1 MSSSSDGGPGGRVL
15 PYASLEL
22 ERQTEEAILTASSSS
37 SSSMI
42 NDGVGIGG
50 RSSNAYASSPTM
62 SVSHQQP
69 KKEYIIKSAGKR
81 LLSRVFSRKNNN
93 NNTANTNND
102 IRIEEEEET
111 EDEHEL
117 LSSSTTTKRTPA
129 RGSIW
134 SPRRDSGTPVLK
146 VKSRLM
152 SHQLRDEEEE
162 EEEEEMNTERGED
175 VITQFV
181 GDEEHAMINTNNNR
195 GAETSSSGVGN
206 INVNGRNS
214 ANGSGDE
221 NATSMTMV
229 ATTKRNIFARFF
241 GACFGGKD
249 ASSSF
254 SNIDGNTKQQ
264 RNIRE
269 DAKAPLRKE
278 EKAPT
283 VAGCVPVPCLKPQ
296 FSNVVGEGFT
306 LHTGAYFLPAPETYR
321 DAKSG
326 NATSKPCLVLD
337 LDETLV
343 HSSFRPV
350 PNPDYIIP
358 VEIDGK
364 ITDVYVLKRPWVDLF
379 LVEMAEKYELVVFTA
394 SLAKYA
400 NPLMDKLDVH
410 GVVQHRL
417 FRDACYP
424 FQGNYVKDLTCLG
437 RDLRKTII
445 IDNSPYSYM
454 FHPQNAL
461 PVSSFIDDPADDALF
476 DMLPHLYELAE
487 SEDVTV
493 TLYENEAYMPRDRF
507 YPTRFDKPPRLDRLG
522 NKI

>member
-1 MSSSSDGGPGGRVL
+1 MITINTARRSQSFRHTSRLISGDVKNVSFFSLTLHINSRAFYIVFINQSIIRKRERESDTDRKRRKIMASTSPPSSSPLTATLSWLNHPVL
-15 PYASLEL
+15 RPSKV
-22 ERQTEEAILTASSSS
+22 ERNASSSS
-37 SSSMI
+37 SSE
-42 NDGVGIGG
+42 NK
-50 RSSNAYASSPTM
+50 NKSPT
-62 SVSHQQP
+62 
-69 KKEYIIKSAGKR
+69 KR
-81 LLSRVFSRKNNN
+81 VGNN
-93 NNTANTNND
+93 
-102 IRIEEEEET
+102 
-111 EDEHEL
+111 
-117 LSSSTTTKRTPA
+117 
-129 RGSIW
+129 
-134 SPRRDSGTPVLK
+134 
-146 VKSRLM
+146 
-152 SHQLRDEEEE
+152 
-162 EEEEEMNTERGED
+162 
-175 VITQFV
+175 
-181 GDEEHAMINTNNNR
+181 NNNR

-214 ANGSGDE
+214 ANGSGGK

-241 GACFGGKD
+241 GACFGGTH

-254 SNIDGNTKQQ
+254 SNKDGNTKQQ

-493 TLYENEAYMPRDRF
+493 TLSGHQH
-507 YPTRFDKPPRLDRLG
+507 TRVLTLSRRCCSVMKD
-522 NKI
+522 

>member
-1 MSSSSDGGPGGRVL
+1 M
-15 PYASLEL
+15 
-22 ERQTEEAILTASSSS
+22 
-37 SSSMI
+37 
-42 NDGVGIGG
+42 
-50 RSSNAYASSPTM
+50 
-62 SVSHQQP
+62 
-69 KKEYIIKSAGKR
+69 
-81 LLSRVFSRKNNN
+81 
-93 NNTANTNND
+93 
-102 IRIEEEEET
+102 
-111 EDEHEL
+111 
-117 LSSSTTTKRTPA
+117 
-129 RGSIW
+129 
-134 SPRRDSGTPVLK
+134 
-146 VKSRLM
+146 KSRLM
-152 SHQLRDEEEE
+152 SHQLRDEE

-181 GDEEHAMINTNNNR
+181 GDEEPHAMINNNNNNR

-206 INVNGRNS
+206 INANGRNS
-214 ANGSGDE
+214 ANGSGGE

-241 GACFGGKD
+241 GACFGGTD

-254 SNIDGNTKQQ
+254 SNKDGNTKQQ

-493 TLYENEAYMPRDRF
+493 TLYENQAYMPRARF
-507 YPTRFDKPPRLDRLG
+507 YPTRLDKPPRYDRLG

>member
-1 MSSSSDGGPGGRVL
+1 MTSKVGGGGVNGGVNGG
-15 PYASLEL
+15 YVEM
-22 ERQTEEAILTASSSS
+22 ERQDQNTSTSTPMMFSKAASFSSSS
-37 SSSMI
+37 SNKAGKRGGENNNKKNI
-42 NDGVGIGG
+42 NG
-50 RSSNAYASSPTM
+50 AT
-62 SVSHQQP
+62 
-69 KKEYIIKSAGKR
+69 KR
-81 LLSRVFSRKNNN
+81 LLSRAFSRVKDDDDDDDDINNN
-93 NNTANTNND
+93 NNINNN
-102 IRIEEEEET
+102 EEET

-117 LSSSTTTKRTPA
+117 LSSSTPKSTTIQTTKRQKKKKKSLTPA
-129 RGSIW
+129 RGSLW
-134 SPRRDSGTPVLK
+134 SPRRDNNSPLPTKKSSSDGGTKNPN
-146 VKSRLM
+146 
-152 SHQLRDEEEE
+152 HG
-162 EEEEEMNTERGED
+162 ERGED
-175 VITQFV
+175 VITQFL
-181 GDEEHAMINTNNNR
+181 GDDEPTTIHNREAEMSSSTDNNNNTR
-195 GAETSSSGVGN
+195 SSSINSSSGRDN
-206 INVNGRNS
+206 SVNS
-214 ANGSGDE
+214 
-221 NATSMTMV
+221 TS
-229 ATTKRNIFARFF
+229 TTVLARKRNIFARFF
-241 GACFGGKD
+241 GACFGGAN
-249 ASSSF
+249 ASSF
-254 SNIDGNTKQQ
+254 NDNNTNTKQQ
-264 RNIRE
+264 RNIRD

-321 DAKSG
+321 CAKSG

-343 HSSFRPV
+343 HSSFRPI

-358 VEIDGK
+358 VEIDGR

-379 LVEMAEKYELVVFTA
+379 LIEMAEKYELVVFTA

-410 GVVQHRL
+410 GVVRHRL

-476 DMLPHLYELAE
+476 DMLPHLYQLAE

-493 TLYENEAYMPRDRF
+493 TLYQNEGYMPRARF
-507 YPTRFDKPPRLDRLG
+507 YPTRMDRAPAYDRLG

>member
-1 MSSSSDGGPGGRVL
+1 MSFMSSRLRDENDGTGGGSKKVLSWRGAFSRGGP
-15 PYASLEL
+15 
-22 ERQTEEAILTASSSS
+22 SSSS
-37 SSSMI
+37 SSSS
-42 NDGVGIGG
+42 
-50 RSSNAYASSPTM
+50 SSNKTTNDDDDDDN
-62 SVSHQQP
+62 
-69 KKEYIIKSAGKR
+69 G
-81 LLSRVFSRKNNN
+81 
-93 NNTANTNND
+93 NTD
-102 IRIEEEEET
+102 GEGDEK
-111 EDEHEL
+111 EDENEP
-117 LSSSTTTKRTPA
+117 LSSSTSSSLNARKKKKTKKKKKETKNMNLTPA
-129 RGSIW
+129 RGSLW
-134 SPRRDSGTPVLK
+134 SPRRDSPSGTPMGK
-146 VKSRLM
+146 SSRLLM
-152 SHQLRDEEEE
+152 GHQREEE
-162 EEEEEMNTERGED
+162 GED
-175 VITQFV
+175 VITQFL
-181 GDEEHAMINTNNNR
+181 GEDEPREEE
-195 GAETSSSGVGN
+195 ETSNIDMNSGSSSSRG
-206 INVNGRNS
+206 I
-214 ANGSGDE
+214 GS
-221 NATSMTMV
+221 NATS
-229 ATTKRNIFARFF
+229 TTKVVIKRNIFARFF
-241 GACFGGKD
+241 GTCFGGAN
-249 ASSSF
+249 ASSSSSCT
-254 SNIDGNTKQQ
+254 SNTFNTKQQ

-306 LHTGAYFLPAPETYR
+306 LHTGAYFLPAPETYT
-321 DAKSG
+321 DPKSG

-364 ITDVYVLKRPWVDLF
+364 VTDVYVLKRPWVDLF
-379 LVEMAEKYELVVFTA
+379 LTEMAEKYELVVFTA

-410 GVVQHRL
+410 GVVRHRL

-437 RDLRKTII
+437 RDLHKTII

-476 DMLPHLYELAE
+476 EMLPHLYELAE
-487 SEDVTV
+487 SEDVTA
-493 TLYENEAYMPRDRF
+493 TLYENEGYMPRSRF
-507 YPTRFDKPPRLDRLG
+507 YPTRMDKTFAYDRLG
-522 NKI
+522 NAI

>member
-1 MSSSSDGGPGGRVL
+1 MMMTSSSSSKVGGVNGGYV
-15 PYASLEL
+15 EM
-22 ERQTEEAILTASSSS
+22 ERQDQNTSTTSTTPMMFSKAASFSSSS
-37 SSSMI
+37 SSSSKGGEKKNKKNI
-42 NDGVGIGG
+42 NG
-50 RSSNAYASSPTM
+50 AT
-62 SVSHQQP
+62 
-69 KKEYIIKSAGKR
+69 KR
-81 LLSRVFSRKNNN
+81 LLSRAFSRVKDDDDDDDDDDINNN
-93 NNTANTNND
+93 S
-102 IRIEEEEET
+102 EEET

-117 LSSSTTTKRTPA
+117 LSSSTPKSTTIQTTKRQKKKKKKSLTPA
-129 RGSIW
+129 RGSLW
-134 SPRRDSGTPVLK
+134 SPRRDNSPLPTKKSSSDGDGTKNPNH
-146 VKSRLM
+146 M
-152 SHQLRDEEEE
+152 
-162 EEEEEMNTERGED
+162 ERGED
-175 VITQFV
+175 VITQFL
-181 GDEEHAMINTNNNR
+181 GDDEPTTIHNREAEMSSSTNNTNNTRSSSIN
-195 GAETSSSGVGN
+195 SSSGRGN
-206 INVNGRNS
+206 SENS
-214 ANGSGDE
+214 
-221 NATSMTMV
+221 TS
-229 ATTKRNIFARFF
+229 TTVLARKRNIFARFF
-241 GACFGGKD
+241 GACFGGAN
-249 ASSSF
+249 ASSF
-254 SNIDGNTKQQ
+254 NDNNTNTKQQ
-264 RNIRE
+264 RNIRD

-321 DAKSG
+321 CAKSG

-343 HSSFRPV
+343 HSSFRPI

-358 VEIDGK
+358 VEIDGR

-379 LVEMAEKYELVVFTA
+379 LIEMAEKYELVVFTA

-410 GVVQHRL
+410 GVVRHRL

-476 DMLPHLYELAE
+476 DMLPHLYQLAE

-493 TLYENEAYMPRDRF
+493 TLYQNEGYMPRARF
-507 YPTRFDKPPRLDRLG
+507 YPTRMDRAPAYDRLG